1 MRNQITFVIGALSS
15 ALFGLGASL
24 NAFAEMPVEFRL
36 SGQPV
41 YTQIKSEGETF
52 SPTLFHFKA
61 SVEGTQ
67 GILGGI
73 GVQAVMAVPMSDA
86 SNDGLTVSVKEQSA
100 VYLTLSN
107 PETDH
112 EDIRFTLLL
121 GYSSS
126 QLETQVGEQGAIV
139 NTFDGASYGFSFHQ
153 KVLENKPLFWSL
165 DCTRF
170 YRDDNLRFDGC
181 GLGATY
187 AF

>member
-1 MRNQITFVIGALSS
+1 MKTPILVIVS
-15 ALFGLGASL
+15 ALAGI
-24 NAFAEMPVEFRL
+24 FANLSAQAELPVEFRL

-41 YTQIKSEGETF
+41 YTQIKSSGESF

-61 SVEGTQ
+61 GVEVKDGL
-67 GILGGI
+67 LGGV
-73 GVQAVMAVPMSDA
+73 GLQAVAGVPMSDD
-86 SNDGLTVSVKEQSA
+86 SKGDLTVSIKDQSA

-107 PETDH
+107 PDSDPEGLK
-112 EDIRFTLLL
+112 FTLFL
-121 GYSSS
+121 GYSTSE
-126 QLETQVGEQGAIV
+126 LETQLDTFGGITV
-139 NTFDGASYGFSFHQ
+139 NTIEGASYGFSIQ
-153 KVLENKPLFWSL
+153 DKMLANKPLYWSL